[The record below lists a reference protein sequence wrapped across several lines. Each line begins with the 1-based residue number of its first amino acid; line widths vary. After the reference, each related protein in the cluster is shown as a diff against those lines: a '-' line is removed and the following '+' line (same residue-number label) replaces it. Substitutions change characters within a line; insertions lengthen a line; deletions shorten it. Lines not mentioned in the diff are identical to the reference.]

1 VTDQE
6 GAKVKKLFS
15 FRGGVH
21 PPYFKQLTSG
31 KPSLKASLPAKVVI
45 PLSQHTGR
53 PAKPVVKIGDEVK
66 TGQLIAESDG
76 FISLPVHSSLSGKV
90 VNITPWPHPSGHN
103 VPSVII
109 ESNGR
114 DEWVS
119 DSAGYEDYFR
129 LSPEEIREIIKNAGI
144 AGLGGAAFPTHVKLT
159 PPENCEIG
167 TVILN
172 SCECEPYLTC
182 DHRLMLE
189 HYREVLEGLKII
201 MQIVDADRGIVAIEA
216 NKPDAISLLEEEIRR
231 EPGIELAVLKVKYP
245 QGAEKHLIDA
255 ILKRRVPPGKLP
267 LDVGVVVDNV
277 GTAFAIRQAVK
288 RGIPLIERIITV
300 TGSGIRQ
307 PQNLWV
313 RLGTLFQDVISQCGG
328 LLGNPEKI
336 IAGGPMMGI
345 AQYTLDVPVIK
356 GTSGIL
362 ILSEA
367 EVFPEGDCIRC
378 GKCIDVCPV
387 NLMPTT
393 IAQNV
398 KRKDWESVK
407 RYNPFDCMECGS
419 CAYVCPAK
427 IPLVQYIKWG
437 KEELRKMKA

>member
-1 VTDQE
+1 MKGLSTF
-6 GAKVKKLFS
+6 K
-15 FRGGVH
+15 GGVH
-21 PPYFKQLTSG
+21 PPYFKELTSG
-31 KPSLKASLPAKVVI
+31 KPLRRASLPKRVVI
-45 PLSQHTGR
+45 PLSQHTGK
-53 PAKPVVKIGDEVK
+53 PAKPIVKIGDEVK
-66 TGQLIAESDG
+66 TGQMIGESEG

-90 VNITPWPHPSGHN
+90 ADIKPWPHPLGRN
-103 VPSVII
+103 VLSVII
-109 ESNGR
+109 ESDGR

-119 DSAGYEDYFR
+119 CSAHDEDYFR
-129 LSPEEIREIIKNAGI
+129 LSPQELREIIKNGGV

-159 PPENCEIG
+159 PPENCEID

-172 SCECEPYLTC
+172 GCECEPYLTC

-189 HYREVLEGLKII
+189 YPREILEGLKII
-201 MQIVDADRGIVAIEA
+201 MQTVNADRAIVGVEA
-216 NKPDAISLLEEEIRR
+216 NKSDAISILKEEIRR
-231 EPGIELAVLKVKYP
+231 EPNIDLVGLKVKYP

-267 LDVGVVVDNV
+267 FDVGVVVDNV
-277 GTAFAIRQAVK
+277 GTAFAIRHAVK
-288 RGIPLIERIITV
+288 RRIPLIERAITV
-300 TGSGIRQ
+300 TGSAIKE

-313 RLGTLFQDVISQCGG
+313 RIGTLFGDIISECGG

-336 IAGGPMMGI
+336 VAGGPMMGI
-345 AQYTLDVPVIK
+345 AQHTLDVPLIK

-362 ILSEA
+362 VMN
-367 EVFPEGDCIRC
+367 EVETIPEGECIRC
-378 GKCIDVCPV
+378 GKCVDVCPV
-387 NLMPTT
+387 YLMPTL

-398 KRKDWESVK
+398 KHKDWESVR

-437 KEELRKMKA
+437 KEELSKKTVAEERSSA

>member
-1 VTDQE
+1 M
-6 GAKVKKLFS
+6 KRLFS

-21 PPYFKQLTSG
+21 PPYFKELTSG
-31 KPSLKASLPAKVVI
+31 QPLGKASLPKKVVI
-45 PLSQHTGR
+45 PLSQHTGK
-53 PAKPVVKIGDEVK
+53 PAKPIVKAGDEVK
-66 TGQLIAESDG
+66 TGQLIGESDG

-90 VNITPWPHPSGHN
+90 MDIKPWPHPSGHTM
-103 VPSVII
+103 PSVII
-109 ESNGR
+109 ESDGR

-119 DSAGYEDYFR
+119 DLTAHEDYFR
-129 LSPEEIREIIKNAGI
+129 LSPEELREIVKNAGI

-159 PPENCEIG
+159 PPENCEID

-172 SCECEPYLTC
+172 GCECEPYLTC
-182 DHRLMLE
+182 DHKLMLE
-189 HYREVLEGLKII
+189 YSREILEGLRII
-201 MQIVDADRGIVAIEA
+201 MQTVDADRGILGVEA
-216 NKPDAISLLEEEIRR
+216 NKTDAISLLARELRR

-255 ILKRRVPPGKLP
+255 VLKRRVPPGKLP

-277 GTAFAIRQAVK
+277 GTALAIRQAVK
-288 RGIPLIERIITV
+288 RGIPLIERVVTV
-300 TGSGIRQ
+300 TGSGIKQ

-313 RLGTLFQDVISQCGG
+313 RLGTLFADVISHCGG

-345 AQYTLDVPVIK
+345 AQYTLDVPLIK

-367 EVFPEGDCIRC
+367 EIFPEGDCIRC

-387 NLMPTT
+387 NLMPTV
-393 IAQNV
+393 IAQHV
-398 KRKDWESVK
+398 KQEDWVSTG
-407 RYNPFDCMECGS
+407 RYSPFDCMECGA

-437 KEELRKMKA
+437 KEEVRRAIKR